1 MGRLSLLSVHIRY
14 QKTMPLKSQ
23 NPIVFLGQGKEVTP
37 FLQPGVP
44 RMSLGL
50 ISLIR
55 FKYIHVL
62 LESQFTQINL

>member
-1 MGRLSLLSVHIRY
+1 
-14 QKTMPLKSQ
+14 MPLKSQ

-37 FLQPGVP
+37 FLQSGVP